1 MSKNIKQVYDAN
13 PITANEDTDLMYFGQ
28 DPYGTGDDAAMTF
41 EDFKAQFPA
50 STSPINDAAQNSLAY
65 YSDAGTSDTLS
76 GMAPAPGLIP
86 SWDNS
91 SNFTT
96 VYPGVFPVFAIQTTN
111 AAVTYNNGS
120 SGVGATLTYNS
131 NGVLSVDSSNPPV
144 GSYILYVAQS
154 ASAQNGLYVVADAG
168 SVSSQAVV
176 IRAACF
182 DTPAKM
188 SMLRAFVALNGSQNY
203 GRILYST
210 YASITIIGTN
220 PITFSTLANTYNGS
234 SGIELS
240 QTPSNSSG
248 TLTMTTANGGV
259 GFTGNASAS
268 FTAARNSV
276 TMSRYTGGLATA
288 TPSTSSLVA
297 GNVWGIGQDVQ
308 NTTGLRIQAPAGV
321 TINCYGTETAVAGY
335 LQFNQVGGI
344 VYLRALTTTYWTVEY
359 SVVKLFGI
367 DEAP

>member
-41 EDFKAQFPA
+41 EDFKKQFPEP
-50 STSPINDAAQNSLAY
+50 SVIDDAAQNSLAY
-65 YSDAGTSDTLS
+65 YSGAGSSDEIS
-76 GMAPAPGLIP
+76 GIAPSPGGMPFWNDESSLTTAYPGL
-86 SWDNS
+86 
-91 SNFTT
+91 
-96 VYPGVFPVFAIQTTN
+96 FPVYAVQTS
-111 AAVTYNNGS
+111 AVAVTYDNGT
-120 SGVGATLTYNS
+120 SGVGATLTYNA
-131 NGVLSVDSSNPPV
+131 NGVLTVDSSTPPV

-203 GRILYST
+203 GRILFST
-210 YASITIIGTN
+210 YVSITTIGTN
-220 PITFSTLANTYNGS
+220 PITFSTLANTYNGG

-240 QTPSNSSG
+240 QAPSNSSS
-248 TLTMTTANGGV
+248 TLTMTTTNGGV

-268 FTAARNSV
+268 FTAGRNSV
-276 TMSRYTGGLATA
+276 TMSRYTGGLATG

-297 GNVWGIGQDVQ
+297 GNIWGIGQDVQ
-308 NTTGLRIQAPAGV
+308 NTTGVRIQAPAGV